1 MGGVMKKSI
10 SVWSFYGDW
19 SFEEKLQLA
28 KDAGFEGFEV
38 ELADEG
44 GGPVHMGSTPADLE
58 PVKAAAESVGIELS
72 GVATGLYWGAN
83 AASED
88 ADVRAKAAAILE
100 QQIRCAAALGID
112 TILVVPGAVGVD
124 FIPDAEVVPYC
135 KAYER
140 AQEFIKAALPL
151 AEENGVTIGV
161 ENVWNKFLLSPL
173 EMRDFID
180 SFGSANVGSYF
191 DVGNTLATGYPEHWI
206 KILGERI
213 KRVHFKDWRRAVG
226 TVDGFV
232 DILSGDVDWAA
243 VMAALKGAG
252 YEGWVAAEMIPPVP
266 FYKHCPE
273 VLIKNTSVA
282 MDGVF
287 ALGN

>member
-1 MGGVMKKSI
+1 MKKSI
-10 SVWSFYGDW
+10 NVWSFYGDW

-28 KDAGFEGFEV
+28 KEAGFEGFEV
-38 ELADEG
+38 ELAAEG
-44 GGPVHMGSTPADLE
+44 GGPVNMASTEEDLAG
-58 PVKAAAESVGIELS
+58 VKKAAEKAGLTLS

-83 AASED
+83 PASGD
-88 ADVRAKAAAILE
+88 AEVRARAAAILE

-124 FIPDAEVVPYC
+124 FIPGGEVVPYC

-140 AQEFIKAALPL
+140 AREFIEAALPL
-151 AEENGVTIGV
+151 AEEHGVTIGV

-206 KILGERI
+206 AILGERI

-243 VMAALKGAG
+243 VMKALGRAG

-273 VLIKNTSVA
+273 VLIRNTSTA
-282 MDGVF
+282 MDAVF
-287 ALGN
+287 ALGG